1 MSFVF
6 VILTGLLFGAAAM
19 RTSRVVSLHLLA
31 IWVYFSALPALTTL
45 IVVSDTGLRE
55 AMVDYAHLPILY
67 LVGVLLASAVMR
79 DGTTSARLLNRL
91 AQLRHD
97 RTGHMAL
104 QYMFAAVFT
113 VDFLLR
119 LFYNILG
126 SGTAS
131 DQVVL
136 ELPYQVTTILFIS
149 SELLFGLFCYACLT
163 VRLSK
168 LAKIL
173 VAAFIAY
180 MLISE
185 GRRSFL
191 LSVIALVVLG
201 AGDFRFR
208 LNARVIGLLGVA
220 SLLFLA
226 LSPIFLQ
233 FRMNLQTIQLTY
245 GVSSI
250 NAFPEAVRTTMA
262 TIGQG
267 TTGILQDTSA
277 NVAERGN
284 AGVFFF
290 RVAKSIPNYQDGA
303 MIATSIQWLIPSV
316 FIQKPQALTETLIQY
331 AAGLPLIDD
340 ANSIPTIFLADFG
353 PLGVAI
359 AGFITAM
366 LLYGVAR
373 VLARP
378 GRLGL
383 LGVYLLGVLLARS
396 FRIEGE
402 FSEFLAFFRNLVLIL
417 LLDIGWRFVVR
428 NRPSTDEVPA
438 QRRLAPVAS

>member
-1 MSFVF
+1 MSFVL
-6 VILTGLLFGAAAM
+6 VLLTGLMFAAAAM

-31 IWVYFSALPALTTL
+31 VWVYFSALPALTTM

-55 AMVDYAHLPILY
+55 AMVDYAYLPILY
-67 LVGVLLASAVMR
+67 LVGVVLASALMR
-79 DGTTSARLLNRL
+79 DGVTSTRLLGRL
-91 AQLRHD
+91 AELRRD
-97 RTGHMAL
+97 RTGHMTL
-104 QYMFAAVFT
+104 QYMFAGVF
-113 VDFLLR
+113 VIDFALR
-119 LFYNILG
+119 LFYDILG

-131 DQVVL
+131 DQIVL

-163 VRLSK
+163 IRLSR
-168 LAKIL
+168 LAKVL
-173 VAAFIAY
+173 VAFFIGY

-191 LSVIALVVLG
+191 LSVIALVVLA

-208 LNARVIGLLGVA
+208 LNARVIGFLGVA
-220 SLLFLA
+220 SFLFLA

-233 FRMNLQTIQLTY
+233 FRTNLQTIQLTY
-245 GVSSI
+245 GVSSV

-262 TIGQG
+262 SIGQG

-290 RVAKSIPNYQDGA
+290 RVAQSIPHYQQGA
-303 MIATSIQWLIPSV
+303 MTATSIQWLIPSV
-316 FIQKPQALTETLIQY
+316 FIQKPEAQTETLIQY
-331 AAGLPLIDD
+331 ASGLPLIDD
-340 ANSIPTIFLADFG
+340 ANSIPTIFFADFG
-353 PLGVAI
+353 PFGVAL
-359 AGFITAM
+359 AGFMTAM
-366 LLYGVAR
+366 LLYAVAR

-378 GRLGL
+378 GPLGL

-402 FSEFLAFFRNLVLIL
+402 FTEFLAFFRNVVLIL
-417 LLDIGWRFVVR
+417 ILDRGWRFVVR
-428 NRPSTDEVPA
+428 NRPGATVSTPQEPSVPS
-438 QRRLAPVAS
+438 AS